1 MDRGPFRGE
10 RPAERRPVNVA
21 QPQAQPEELQR
32 ATVSATEA
40 RAAAAVPTTYQTAPK
55 ETNTPKKRLPFIL
68 GGIVVFIVLTL
79 GGWLG
84 WHQVTSSTPPID
96 TSKYQAVFFT
106 TGQVYFGKLSNVNGD
121 YMQLTGVFYA
131 QTNTSTS
138 KDNTDTKTAQP
149 ANSND
154 IQLIPLGEASYGPE
168 NKITIAKAQ
177 VMFYENLKSDSQAAK
192 LIQQYLQS
200 H

>member
-10 RPAERRPVNVA
+10 RPAERRPQAAA
-21 QPQAQPEELQR
+21 QPQVQQDDLQR
-32 ATVSATEA
+32 ATLPMSETRATTPVAYQAAQKEPVSA
-40 RAAAAVPTTYQTAPK
+40 
-55 ETNTPKKRLPFIL
+55 PKKRLPFVI
-68 GGIVVFIVLTL
+68 GGIVVLVLL
-79 GGWLG
+79 AVGGWLG
-84 WHQVTSSTPPID
+84 WQHLSGSTPPID
-96 TSKYQAVFFT
+96 SSKYQAVFFT
-106 TGQVYFGKLSNVNGD
+106 TGQVYFGKLSNVNAD

-131 QTNTSTS
+131 QTNASGS
-138 KDNTDTKTAQP
+138 KDNTDTKAQQTT
-149 ANSND
+149 NSND

-168 NKITIAKAQ
+168 NKITIAKGQ

>member
-10 RPAERRPVNVA
+10 RPAERRPAATV
-21 QPQAQPEELQR
+21 QPQAQQDDLQR
-32 ATVSATEA
+32 ATLPMNETRATA
-40 RAAAAVPTTYQTAPK
+40 SVAYQTAQK
-55 ETNTPKKRLPFIL
+55 EPVAAPKKRLPVVI
-68 GGIVVFIVLTL
+68 GGIVVFVLL
-79 GGWLG
+79 AVAGWFG
-84 WHQVTSSTPPID
+84 WQHLNSSTPPID
-96 TSKYQAVFFT
+96 SSKYQAVFFT
-106 TGQVYFGKLSNVNGD
+106 TGQVYFGKLSNVNAN

-131 QTNTSTS
+131 QTNTTTS
-138 KDNTDTKTAQP
+138 KDNTDAKAEQA

-154 IQLIPLGEASYGPE
+154 IQLIPLSEASYGPE
-168 NKITIAKAQ
+168 NKITIAKGQ

>member
-1 MDRGPFRGE
+1 ML
-10 RPAERRPVNVA
+10 A
-21 QPQAQPEELQR
+21 
-32 ATVSATEA
+32 
-40 RAAAAVPTTYQTAPK
+40 
-55 ETNTPKKRLPFIL
+55 
-68 GGIVVFIVLTL
+68 L

-106 TGQVYFGKLSNVNGD
+106 TGQVYFGKLSNINAD

-131 QTNTSTS
+131 QTNSATS
-138 KDNTDTKTAQP
+138 KDNTDTKTEQP
-149 ANSND
+149 TNSND
-154 IQLIPLGEASYGPE
+154 IQLIPLSEASYGPE

>member
-10 RPAERRPVNVA
+10 RPAERRPVNAA
-21 QPQAQPEELQR
+21 QPQSQPEELQR
-32 ATVSATEA
+32 ATVPVSDMRTTASAT
-40 RAAAAVPTTYQTAPK
+40 YQSALK
-55 ETNTPKKRLPFIL
+55 ETSAPKKRLPFVV
-68 GGIVVFIVLTL
+68 GGVIVFIVLAL

-96 TSKYQAVFFT
+96 MSKYQAVFFT
-106 TGQVYFGKLSNVNGD
+106 TGQVYFGKLSNVNAD

-131 QTNTSTS
+131 QTNSATS
-138 KDNTDTKTAQP
+138 KDNTDTKTEQP
-149 ANSND
+149 TNSND
-154 IQLIPLGEASYGPE
+154 IQLIPLSEASYGPE